1 MKTDDLVMMLATGV
15 ESVDPHFAAKRFTV
29 ALGYGLLGAFVLM
42 LGTIGLLAD
51 ISSVLTTP
59 KFLVKFSFV
68 ACLAV
73 VGIVV
78 TYRLS
83 MPGASLGQTP
93 GLMAL
98 PVVIL
103 WMIALNALLQV
114 SATQRV
120 GLLLGETWTVCTA
133 LIVMLSLPVFI
144 ALVWAIRG
152 LAPTRLR
159 LAGGSAG
166 VLSGA
171 VGACVYC
178 MHCPEMEAPFVATW
192 YLAGILVPG
201 IVGFLFG
208 PRLMRW

>member
-15 ESVDPHFAAKRFTV
+15 ESVDPHSAAKRSAL
-29 ALGYGLLGAFVLM
+29 ALGFGLLGAFVLM
-42 LGTIGLLAD
+42 LGTLGLLED
-51 ISSVLTTP
+51 LTTVLLIP
-59 KFLVKFSFV
+59 KFWVKFAFV
-68 ACLAV
+68 VCLAI
-73 VGIVV
+73 VGIIV

-83 MPGASLGQTP
+83 IPGTSLGQLP
-93 GLMAL
+93 VLLAL
-98 PVVIL
+98 PIITL
-103 WMIALNALLQV
+103 WMVALNNLIQV
-114 SATQRV
+114 DTSQRLDLV
-120 GLLLGETWTVCTA
+120 LGSTWTTCAA
-133 LIVMLSLPVFI
+133 LIAMLSLPVFI
-144 ALVWAIRG
+144 AVVLALRG

-192 YLAGILVPG
+192 YLAGILVPT
-201 IVGFLFG
+201 IVGLVLG

>member
-1 MKTDDLVMMLATGV
+1 MKTDDLVLMLATGA
-15 ESVDPHFAAKRFTV
+15 ESVDTHFVAKRFTI

-51 ISSVLTTP
+51 LSTVLTTP
-59 KFLVKFSFV
+59 KFWVKFTFV
-68 ACLAV
+68 VCLAV
-73 VGIVV
+73 AGMVV

-83 MPGASLGQTP
+83 IPGTSLGQMP
-93 GLMAL
+93 VLLGL
-98 PVVIL
+98 PVIIL
-103 WMIALNALLQV
+103 WMVALNNLMQV
-114 SATQRV
+114 DTAQRLV
-120 GLLLGETWTVCTA
+120 LVLGETWTTCAA
-133 LIVMLSLPVFI
+133 LIAMLSLPVFI
-144 ALVWAIRG
+144 AVVWAVRG

-192 YLAGILVPG
+192 YIAGILVPA
-201 IVGFLFG
+201 IVGFLLG